1 MPYRNSQ
8 MVVIPTQR
16 ILVIDDDE
24 PVQMVVQSCFEELAG
39 WEVVTANSGPEGL
52 AKAIAEP
59 PDAIILDMMMPGM
72 DGLAFLQHLKANP
85 KTQSIPVVVLTAR
98 TDLLQ
103 NYNYSAYGVVRTIAK
118 PFDPISLVHQVAQA
132 LA

>member
-8 MVVIPTQR
+8 MVVIPTKR

-39 WEVVTANSGPEGL
+39 WVVVTANSGPEGL
-52 AKAIAEP
+52 VKAIAEP

-72 DGLAFLQHLKANP
+72 DGLAFLRHLKANP
-85 KTQSIPVVVLTAR
+85 KTQAIPVVVLTAR
-98 TDLLQ
+98 TDLVQ
-103 NYNYSAYGVVRTIAK
+103 NHNYSTYGVVRTIAK